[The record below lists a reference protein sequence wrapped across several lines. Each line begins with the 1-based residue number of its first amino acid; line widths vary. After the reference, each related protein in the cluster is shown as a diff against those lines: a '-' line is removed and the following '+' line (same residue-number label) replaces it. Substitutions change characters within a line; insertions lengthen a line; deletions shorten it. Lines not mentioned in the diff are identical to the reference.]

1 MTSWE
6 AVERQ
11 VRERADG
18 RCEYCRMHES
28 LQGATFHIEHVVP
41 RSRGGDSSPENLA
54 WACPRCN
61 LCKSNRVEVPDPE
74 SGQRVP
80 LFNPRTDRWGDHF
93 RWDDYRVVPLS
104 AIGDADLDKEAA
116 RAKRLDDSA
125 AEVSRRL
132 VAAMETVREVLAK

>member
-1 MTSWE
+1 
-6 AVERQ
+6 
-11 VRERADG
+11 
-18 RCEYCRMHES
+18 MHES

-104 AIGDADLDKEAA
+104 AIGRATAVALDFNHPRRIRIRQAEETFDLFPPSDP
-116 RAKRLDDSA
+116 
-125 AEVSRRL
+125 
-132 VAAMETVREVLAK
+132 